1 MPLTLLFPI
10 FLLAGLGALLARLPW
25 LRSKW
30 QPGLVELTAKVL
42 IPALLF
48 TSTYRTGLPPS
59 VSLQLLSSFYLPLV
73 ALFLLVAYGARRGEG
88 GAGAAL
94 AATYSNTVFVGL
106 PVLVQT
112 LGRGSLQFA
121 YPVIAFH
128 SLVCFTLYYLT
139 SASATA
145 GGRRLLQAA
154 VNASTNPIV
163 VSLLLG
169 LALNVAGLA
178 LPLALM
184 QALDMLAK
192 AALPCAL
199 LALGASLASLR
210 ARRWVAALAVVAT
223 KLVALPL
230 SVLALS
236 VYAFGVPREAAAV
249 LVILASCP
257 VGVNAAYVIA
267 ADGKDTELVNSSI
280 LLSSLACAAT
290 IPLWLWLLKLAQ
302 A

>member
-1 MPLTLLFPI
+1 VPITLLFPI
-10 FLLAGLGALLARLPW
+10 FLLAGLGALLARFPW
-25 LRSKW
+25 LRSNW
-30 QPGLVELTAKVL
+30 QAGVIELTAKLL

-59 VSLQLLSSFYLPLV
+59 VSWQLLSSFYLPLM
-73 ALFLLVAYGARRGEG
+73 ALFLLVAYGARRRQG
-88 GAGAAL
+88 GAGTAL

-112 LGRGSLQFA
+112 LGSGSLQFA

-139 SASATA
+139 GSSAGT
-145 GGRRLLQAA
+145 GRGRLLRSLI
-154 VNASTNPIV
+154 NAFTNPIV
-163 VSLLLG
+163 VSLFAG
-169 LALNVAGLA
+169 LAVNFTGLA
-178 LPLALM
+178 LPQALM

-199 LALGASLASLR
+199 LALGASLASLQ
-210 ARRWVAALAVVAT
+210 AHRWTQAAAVVVT

-230 SVLALS
+230 CVMALS
-236 VYAFGVPREAAAV
+236 VYAFGLPKAAAAV

-267 ADGKDTELVNSSI
+267 ADGKDAELVNSSI

-290 IPLWLWLLKLAQ
+290 IPLWLWLLKLA
-302 A
+302 

>member
-1 MPLTLLFPI
+1 VPITLLFPI
-10 FLLAGLGALLARLPW
+10 FLLAGLGALLAKLPW
-25 LRSKW
+25 MRSNW
-30 QPGLVELTAKVL
+30 QAGVIELTAKLL

-59 VSLQLLSSFYLPLV
+59 VSWQLLSSFYLPLV
-73 ALFLLVAYGARRGEG
+73 ALFLLVACGLRRQQG
-88 GAGAAL
+88 GAATAL

-112 LGRGSLQFA
+112 LGSGSLQFA

-139 SASATA
+139 GSSAAT
-145 GGRRLLQAA
+145 GRGRLLRSL
-154 VNASTNPIV
+154 VNAFTNPIV
-163 VSLLLG
+163 VSLFLG
-169 LALNVAGLA
+169 LALNFSGLA
-178 LPLALM
+178 LPQVVM

-210 ARRWVAALAVVAT
+210 AQRWMAALAVVAV

-236 VYAFGVPREAAAV
+236 VYAFGVPKGAAQV

-257 VGVNAAYVIA
+257 VGVNAAFVIA

-290 IPLWLWLLKLAQ
+290 IPFWLWLLR
-302 A
+302 